1 MLSCSGNIEMI
12 HPRRK
17 QFKDVKT
24 FHNHPKSPKSQP
36 IQHWSWQCMDFHTLN
51 TLYIIFQDR
60 ELSLYCFHVCHFFQ
74 KLSVTFVSYSL
85 SDDSLCSLN
94 SLSFFQ
100 PNKLRHILKFMPWY
114 TIQYKFVLACLIG
127 RKTRFSR
134 KLWLLYFTVW
144 RMIPPHCICRHSH
157 APRSFAN
164 WRQHGADNW
173 KYFDHLALGLNWHV
187 LLCFVLDH
195 FL

>member
-1 MLSCSGNIEMI
+1 MCHPTPTLKDTNIVRKKLNDKNIQPSGKMLSCCGNIEMI

-17 QFKDVKT
+17 QFKDFKT

-100 PNKLRHILKFMPWY
+100 PNKLRHILKFMP
-114 TIQYKFVLACLIG
+114 
-127 RKTRFSR
+127 
-134 KLWLLYFTVW
+134 
-144 RMIPPHCICRHSH
+144 
-157 APRSFAN
+157 
-164 WRQHGADNW
+164 
-173 KYFDHLALGLNWHV
+173 
-187 LLCFVLDH
+187 
-195 FL
+195 